1 MKVRLRVYNSYIGS
15 DYPDTGEEH
24 VVELLPPGDGSGV
37 APGTLN
43 TTATAAQSPQASE
56 ALSGAVNLHKIAKTG
71 NYNDLNGRPAIP
83 AAPGTLNTN
92 NTAAQTAI
100 FFARRGQFWCA

>member
-1 MKVRLRVYNSYIGS
+1 MKIRLRVYNSYIGS

-24 VVELLPPGDGSGV
+24 VVELLPPGGGSGV

-56 ALSGAVNLHKIAKTG
+56 ALSGAVSLHKIAKTG
-71 NYNDLNGRPAIP
+71 SYNDLRDKPDLSGAWRRRCLHTAYFVMHIKGRH
-83 AAPGTLNTN
+83 
-92 NTAAQTAI
+92 
-100 FFARRGQFWCA
+100 